1 MQPTGVKDLNETA
14 NCHRNHLNAL
24 HQVAHILSK
33 RAGQREMLVEILQ
46 VLEQNMPMS
55 RMTIMLLSADGS
67 ELFVEASADSSALL
81 NKGYQRGE
89 GITGRVLQTAEA
101 AIVPCIADEPLFKN
115 RLYARA
121 EHDRQ
126 DMSFICVPIS
136 LGNEVLGT
144 LSSDFPAGDP
154 AELLEV
160 ERVLSITASMV
171 ANDVRARREALI
183 EREKLEA
190 ENRRLRSAL
199 AENTRPDGIIGNSRI
214 MCDVYTRIHQVASS
228 DTTVLIRGE
237 SGTGKELVASAIHY
251 NSARREK
258 PLVKVNCAQLS
269 ESLFESE
276 LFGHEQGAFT
286 GAARRRIGLIEEAQ
300 GGTLFFD
307 EIGEFSPAIQVKLLR
322 VLQER
327 EYQRVGSNRV
337 LKADVRVVT
346 ATNCDLEK
354 AVEKGD
360 FRQDLYYRIF
370 VFPIHL
376 PPLRDR
382 KDDIPSLTDYFIE
395 KYARKMSKPV
405 RRISTTAIQMMSAY
419 HWPGNVRELENCI
432 EYAVLVCREGV
443 IHGQDLPPTLQM
455 PNDAEVGSPGSLKT
469 RIRILEKDAIIDAL
483 KHHNGNVT
491 AAAKSLGLTPRMVR
505 YKIQQMGIETGSH
518 PRKEPS

>member
-1 MQPTGVKDLNETA
+1 
-14 NCHRNHLNAL
+14 
-24 HQVAHILSK
+24 
-33 RAGQREMLVEILQ
+33 MLAEILR

-81 NKGYQRGE
+81 EGGYQRGE

-101 AIVPCIADEPLFKN
+101 AIVPRIADEPLFQN

-121 EHDRQ
+121 DDDRK

-144 LSSDFPAGDP
+144 LSSDFPVGDP
-154 AELLEV
+154 SELLEM

-214 MCDVYTRIHQVASS
+214 MYDVYTRINQVAAS

-237 SGTGKELVASAIHY
+237 SGTGKELVAAAIHY
-251 NSARREK
+251 NSVRRDK

-286 GAARRRIGLIEEAQ
+286 GAARRRIGLLEEAQ

-346 ATNCDLEK
+346 ATNCNLEK
-354 AVEKGD
+354 AVESGD

-370 VFPIHL
+370 VFPILL

-382 KDDIPSLTDYFIE
+382 KDDIPQLADYFIE

-405 RRISTTAIQMMSAY
+405 RRISTTAIHMMSAY

-432 EYAVLVCREGV
+432 EYAVLVCQEGV

-455 PNDAEVGSPGSLKT
+455 PSATEVSLPGSLKAK
-469 RIRILEKDAIIDAL
+469 IQILEKDAIIDAL

-491 AAAKSLGLTPRMVR
+491 AASKSLGLTPRMVR
-505 YKIQQMGIETGSH
+505 YKMRHLGIALPNSL
-518 PRKEPS
+518 PRCP